1 MIRIAWRWQSI
12 FATVDW
18 LADTQSS
25 AGCHYSIA
33 TQSITISMSYV
44 PEQPDRKRLRS

>member
-1 MIRIAWRWQSI
+1 MIRIAWHWQRI

-25 AGCHYSIA
+25 AGRHYSIA
-33 TQSITISMSYV
+33 TQSISISMAF
-44 PEQPDRKRLRS
+44 